1 MSRSLSM
8 LMLAATLC
16 AAPLAEAG
24 TLDDIRKRGAIR
36 LGYSESKAPFSF
48 KAKDDGQPAG
58 FSVELCRRVAAAVMR
73 SIGAASLQLEWVP
86 LDPDS
91 RLEAVASGR
100 VDLDCGTTTATLS
113 RRRQVDFSLTIFA
126 DEATLMGR
134 ASVAKRIPELQGR
147 RIAVAEST
155 TTVQALDRGLARQ
168 EVKAEVVRSRTLA
181 QAFDLLKA
189 GQVDAIAGDRTAL
202 VGVYLLEGRVD
213 GLAVFEESLSYEPYA
228 LALRRGDT
236 DFRLLVDAALAET
249 FRSGEIESIVK
260 TWLAPL
266 GKPSPALVAL
276 YLLNALPE

>member
-8 LMLAATLC
+8 LMLAAALC
-16 AAPLAEAG
+16 AASLAEAG
-24 TLDDIRKRGAIR
+24 TLDEIRKRGAIR

-48 KAKDDGQPAG
+48 NAKDDGQPAG
-58 FSVELCRRVAAAVMR
+58 FSVELCRRVAASVMR
-73 SIGAASLQLEWVP
+73 SFEAASLQLEWVP

-100 VDLDCGTTTATLS
+100 VDLECGTTTATLS
-113 RRRQVDFSLTIFA
+113 RRRQVDFSLPIFA
-126 DEATLMGR
+126 DEATLIGR

-155 TTVQALDRGLARQ
+155 TTARALERGLARQ
-168 EVKAEVVRSRTLA
+168 QVKAEVVRTRTLA

-249 FRSGEIESIVK
+249 YRSGEIESIVK

-276 YLLNALPE
+276 YLLNTLPE